1 MSKNFLTPSQEIDLI
16 SKGYDLIVGID
27 EAGRGPW
34 AGPVA
39 VGFFF
44 YFTGVTAVDGVNDS
58 KTLNSKSRGQIISPL
73 LEDNRNFC
81 LLGTPK
87 QIDKLGIGNTIEELI
102 SKGIGQIRNRE
113 KGRKILFLIDGY
125 FTREFDAKYELVKKG
140 DSKYYS
146 IAAASI
152 IAKETRDNLM
162 LNYAEEFP
170 EYGFEKHM
178 GYGTKFHNL
187 MLEEFGP
194 CEIHRKS
201 FKPVAKLCS

>member
-81 LLGTPK
+81 LLGNPK
-87 QIDKLGIGNTIEELI
+87 QLDKLGIGNTIEELI

-113 KGRKILFLIDGY
+113 NGKKILFLIDGY
-125 FTREFDAKYELVKKG
+125 FKREFDAKYELVKKG
-140 DSKYYS
+140 DSKFYS

-152 IAKETRDNLM
+152 IAKETRDDLM
-162 LNYAEEFP
+162 RNYAEEFP
-170 EYGFEKHM
+170 E
-178 GYGTKFHNL
+178 
-187 MLEEFGP
+187 
-194 CEIHRKS
+194 
-201 FKPVAKLCS
+201 